1 MPVLR
6 TPAFLPLLASTLGL
20 FRHPRRGLDDPALLP
35 RIERALAGATL
46 DPAWLAAYRGSVG
59 LSDGARLPPLALQ
72 LAAAPVHMAILGDA
86 QFPFRALGLVH
97 MAQRVTQT
105 RPIPGDATLEL
116 RACSA
121 DARWE
126 KRGMSF
132 GLVTEAW
139 CEGECVW
146 RGETRAL
153 APGKSL
159 APAPAPAA
167 GATDDRDAARPAC
180 DEVLHVPEA
189 TGRRYAAIAVS
200 LNPIHQHALLARL
213 FGFRR
218 AIVHGTWTLARA
230 LALAELPGRP
240 AFTLEAHFRR
250 PVELPS
256 DIRVRAWSGAGAEM
270 GNPSGRPHR
279 VTVSEPHTGKTCID
293 ILLAE
298 SARPGRA
305 ARVRRPACRPPGRA
319 DVRQPCRFHL
329 AGFMGPVG
337 PDPWAWKTAG

>member
-6 TPAFLPLLASTLGL
+6 TPAFLPLLGSTLGL
-20 FRHPRRGLDDPALLP
+20 FRHPRRGLLDPALLP
-35 RIERALAGATL
+35 RMERSLASATL
-46 DPAWLAAYRGSVG
+46 DPAWLKAYSECVG
-59 LSDGARLPPLALQ
+59 LKVGAALPPLALQ
-72 LAAAPVHMAILGDA
+72 LAAAPLHMAILGDPR
-86 QFPFRALGLVH
+86 FPFRALGLVH
-97 MAQRVTQT
+97 MSQRVMQT
-105 RPIPGDATLEL
+105 RAIPVDAALDLLAYST
-116 RACSA
+116 

-139 CEGECVW
+139 CKGECVW

-153 APGKSL
+153 APGKSM
-159 APAPAPAA
+159 APAQAAAA
-167 GATDDRDAARPAC
+167 GATDDRGAAMPAC

-189 TGRRYAAIAVS
+189 TGRRYAAIAGD

-256 DIRVRAWSGAGAEM
+256 DIRVRAWGGAGAET

-279 VTVSEPHTGKTCID
+279 LTVSEPHTGKTCID

-298 SARPGRA
+298 SA
-305 ARVRRPACRPPGRA
+305 
-319 DVRQPCRFHL
+319 
-329 AGFMGPVG
+329 
-337 PDPWAWKTAG
+337 

>member
-20 FRHPRRGLDDPALLP
+20 FRHPRRGLSDPALLP

-72 LAAAPVHMAILGDA
+72 LAAAPLHMAILGDA

-97 MAQRVTQT
+97 LSQRVIQS
-105 RPIPGDATLEL
+105 RAMAPHAPFDL
-116 RACSA
+116 RAYSA

-159 APAPAPAA
+159 APAPAAAA

-189 TGRRYAAIAVS
+189 TGRRYAAIAGD

-230 LALAELPGRP
+230 LALAELPRSP

-256 DIRVRAWSGAGAEM
+256 DIRVRAWSGAGAET

-298 SARPGRA
+298 SA
-305 ARVRRPACRPPGRA
+305 
-319 DVRQPCRFHL
+319 
-329 AGFMGPVG
+329 
-337 PDPWAWKTAG
+337 